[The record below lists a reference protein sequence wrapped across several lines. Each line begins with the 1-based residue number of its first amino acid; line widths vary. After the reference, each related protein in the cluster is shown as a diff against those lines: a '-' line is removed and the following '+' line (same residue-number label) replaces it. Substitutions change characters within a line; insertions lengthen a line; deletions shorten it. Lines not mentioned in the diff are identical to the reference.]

1 MISTTTFI
9 LIVLVLNA
17 VITTV
22 LFTHSQDQK
31 KQIKELNMRVGDL
44 EEKTK
49 NILLED

>member
-9 LIVLVLNA
+9 LIVILINAAITSVLY
-17 VITTV
+17 TKMMDLMKTV
-22 LFTHSQDQK
+22 
-31 KQIKELNMRVGDL
+31 KELTGRVGDL